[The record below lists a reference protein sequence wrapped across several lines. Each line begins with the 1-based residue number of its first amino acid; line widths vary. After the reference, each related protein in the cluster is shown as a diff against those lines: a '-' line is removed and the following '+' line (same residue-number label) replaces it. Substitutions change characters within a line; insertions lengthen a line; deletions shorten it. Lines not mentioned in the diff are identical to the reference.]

1 MHLLK
6 QVYHNL
12 GCPIFGKNKVHC
24 ALFVPILDNFWLVAA
39 QGSRILLIWLLINEI
54 FCQKNLLSAS
64 VQVPLGCHSPCS
76 IRFFQNSAAHMGSV
90 QVRRVPIYLKYHT
103 SYQWEF
109 QDPKMEVLYHIRP
122 YFGDISPYKAQKH
135 RRFSYGRSLQ
145 SSLVPGQHGH

>member
-1 MHLLK
+1 MK
-6 QVYHNL
+6 ENVPTDTTTTITIW
-12 GCPIFGKNKVHC
+12 GAPFSEKNKVHC
-24 ALFVPILDNFWLVAA
+24 VLFVPILDNFWLVAA
-39 QGSRILLIWLLINEI
+39 QG
-54 FCQKNLLSAS
+54 
-64 VQVPLGCHSPCS
+64 
-76 IRFFQNSAAHMGSV
+76 
-90 QVRRVPIYLKYHT
+90 IYLKYHT